1 MEKGQQMPLIK
12 GISEGFHD
20 ASVSLVSVPDD
31 TSCNATVIW
40 AKHDERI
47 TRKKN
52 DKTNPKIMRDVPA
65 DVSVFHED
73 VPLKNRRRAK
83 FGQSPVSTT
92 IFDSCDYHLKHHESH
107 AAGAYYTSPF
117 DKDVVCLVIDAIGE
131 WDTISIWTVDPI
143 SKRLKKVYEKL
154 YPTSL
159 GLFYSA
165 ITKRIGLKPN
175 EDEYITMGMAAYGEP
190 SVDMKYCFNDWA
202 NWHKGFALEDFKGSS
217 PEDIAAS
224 AQLHIEHE
232 VSKYVGLAA
241 GWGKNLCYAGG
252 VALNCVANSK
262 ILHQHFDNVW
272 IYPNPGDAGS
282 SLGAALGY
290 AKRKCDF
297 NIFCGTDID
306 AYPNPRVIAEH
317 IVKNKIAGVA
327 NGKAEFGPRALG
339 NRSLLGDVRY
349 DIKST
354 VNRIKRRQNFR
365 PFAPAIL
372 SEFSTDYFDGQMNE
386 YMQYTAQAKHDYS
399 SVTHV
404 DGSARVQLVKPDSTS
419 ILRPIL
425 EEYYEKTGVP
435 MLLNTSLNIKGQ
447 PIVDTWKDALD
458 FQKMY
463 GVKVF

>member
-1 MEKGQQMPLIK
+1 MFLHCSGSYQALVIK

-20 ASVSLVSVPDD
+20 ASVTLIEG
-31 TSCNATVIW
+31 NEILW
-40 AKHDERI
+40 AKHAERFS
-47 TRKKN
+47 RKKN
-52 DKTNPKIMRDVPA
+52 DRKNPLHLRYADA
-65 DVSVFHED
+65 DVSVFYEN
-73 VPLKNRRRAK
+73 VELKNERRMRHRQIPLDTK
-83 FGQSPVSTT
+83 
-92 IFDSCDYHLKHHESH
+92 IFHECDYHTYHHESH

-117 DKDVVCLVIDAIGE
+117 TEDVVCVVIDAIGE
-131 WDTISIWTVDPI
+131 WDCSTIWTVKNGKI
-143 SKRLKKVYEKL
+143 KKVWEKI
-154 YPTSL
+154 YPQSI

-175 EDEYITMGMAAYGEP
+175 EDEYITMGMAAYGNIC
-190 SVDMKYCFNDWA
+190 VDMAYCFNEWA
-202 NWHKGFALEDFKGSS
+202 NWHKGFSLEDFKGHR

-224 AQLHIEHE
+224 AQAHAELEIEKIMQKAS
-232 VSKYVGLAA
+232 VY
-241 GWGKNLCYAGG
+241 GKNLCYAGG

-262 ILHQHFDNVW
+262 VLFPYFDNVW

-282 SLGAALGY
+282 SLGAAAAY
-290 AKRKCDF
+290 NRKKLRF
-297 NIFCGTDID
+297 TPYLGTDIQHHV
-306 AYPNPRVIAEH
+306 NPREVVDWILKKK
-317 IVKNKIAGVA
+317 VCGVA

-349 DIKST
+349 NIKRT

-372 SEFSTDYFDGQMNE
+372 SEYANEYFEGPMNE
-386 YMQYTAQAKHDYS
+386 YMQFVAQAKHDYS

-404 DGSARVQLVKPDSTS
+404 DNSARVQIVTEDNPS

-425 EEYYEKTGVP
+425 EEYYERTGVP

-447 PIVDTWKDALD
+447 PIVDNWQHAMD

>member
-1 MEKGQQMPLIK
+1 MIVK

-20 ASVSLVSVPDD
+20 ASVALVNKEEIV
-31 TSCNATVIW
+31 W
-40 AKHDERI
+40 AKHAERI

-52 DKTNPKIMRDVPA
+52 DRHNPESLRNVDAAI
-65 DVSVFHED
+65 SVFHED

-83 FGQSPVSTT
+83 FGQSPVSTK
-92 IFDSCDYHLKHHESH
+92 IFDDCDYHLEHHESH

-117 DKDVVCLVIDAIGE
+117 TEDVVCLVIDAIGE
-131 WDTISIWTVDPI
+131 WTTSSVWIIKRGKLTKVFEKIYPQSI
-143 SKRLKKVYEKL
+143 
-154 YPTSL
+154 

-175 EDEYITMGMAAYGEP
+175 EDEYITMGMAAYGKP
-190 SVDMKYCFNDWA
+190 MVDMQYCFNDCA
-202 NWHKGFALEDFKGSS
+202 NWHKGFTLDDFKGHS

-224 AQLHIEHE
+224 AQLQAEHE
-232 VSKYVGLAA
+232 IEKIVQYAA
-241 GWGKNLCYAGG
+241 PWGKNLCYAGG

-262 ILHQHFDNVW
+262 ILHHYFDNVW
-272 IYPNPGDAGS
+272 IYPNPGDAGN
-282 SLGAALGY
+282 SLGAALGHTRQKVKY
-290 AKRKCDF
+290 SPYLGT
-297 NIFCGTDID
+297 NIDRAI
-306 AYPNPRVIAEH
+306 NPREVVEH
-317 IVKNKIAGVA
+317 ILKTKVVGVA

-339 NRSLLGDVRY
+339 NRSLLGDVRF
-349 DIKST
+349 DIKRT

-372 SEFSTDYFDGQMNE
+372 SEFANEYFDGEMNR
-386 YMQYTAQAKHDYS
+386 YMQYTSQAKHDYS

-404 DGSARVQLVKPDSTS
+404 DGSARVQIVTPKCET

-447 PIVDTWKDALD
+447 PMVDNWQDALD